1 MSYCINDVKVK
12 ETGVGNWVLREPW
25 RVTQST
31 FTALICETIPLLAR
45 SAHWGDTQSWA
56 LYVAPTHYSC

>member
-25 RVTQST
+25 RGLQ
-31 FTALICETIPLLAR
+31 ICITCR
-45 SAHWGDTQSWA
+45 SLSPRPSHPVLRIGVGERVWDLRIHLQQLS
-56 LYVAPTHYSC
+56 